1 MTYADYLANATRL
14 AVEVANTGSTGDPGS
29 IPHQML
35 TDHQVA
41 RATAADLE
49 PLRRLLRQALGQ
61 ILAGGSPEAAGTL
74 LKRYPPDMHLSEH
87 DGIVHI
93 HFARDGVP
101 PQRWIGQTTAAA
113 LAHVATGD
121 PGVTLGRCAASG
133 CDQFFV
139 DQSRNRT
146 RRFCNGSCASR
157 TSVAAFRARGRE
169 STQIADHIARPG
181 PRW

>member
-14 AVEVANTGSTGDPGS
+14 AVEVANTGYARDPGAIS
-29 IPHQML
+29 HQML
-35 TDHQVA
+35 TDHQVDCP
-41 RATAADLE
+41 TAAELE
-49 PLRRLLRQALGQ
+49 PLRRLLREVLGQ
-61 ILAGGSPEAAGTL
+61 IVTGGRAEAVGTL

-87 DGIVHI
+87 DGILHI
-93 HFARDGVP
+93 HFARDGLP

-133 CDQFFV
+133 CDRFFV

-146 RRFCNGSCASR
+146 RRFCSGSCASR
-157 TSVAAFRARGRE
+157 TSVAVFRARGR
-169 STQIADHIARPG
+169 AV
-181 PRW
+181 

>member
-1 MTYADYLANATRL
+1 MAFADYLANATRL
-14 AVEVANTGSTGDPGS
+14 AVEVANTGYARDLGS

-35 TDHQVA
+35 TDHQVDCPI
-41 RATAADLE
+41 AAELE

-61 ILAGGSPEAAGTL
+61 IVAGGRAEAVGTL

-87 DGIVHI
+87 DGILHI
-93 HFARDGVP
+93 HFARDGLP
-101 PQRWIGQTTAAA
+101 PQRWIGQTAAAA

-133 CDQFFV
+133 CARFFV

-146 RRFCNGSCASR
+146 RRFCSGSCASR
-157 TSVAAFRARGRE
+157 TSVAAFRARGR
-169 STQIADHIARPG
+169 AV
-181 PRW
+181 

>member
-1 MTYADYLANATRL
+1 VTYADYLANATRV
-14 AVEVANTGSTGDPGS
+14 AVEVANTGNAGNPGS

-41 RATAADLE
+41 RATAAELE

-61 ILAGGSPEAAGTL
+61 IVTGGPAGAVAAL

-87 DGIVHI
+87 DGILHI
-93 HFARDGVP
+93 HFARDGLP
-101 PQRWIGQTTAAA
+101 AQRWIGQTAAAA

-133 CDQFFV
+133 CDRFFV

-146 RRFCNGSCASR
+146 RRFCGGACASR
-157 TSVAAFRARGRE
+157 TSVAAFRARGR
-169 STQIADHIARPG
+169 AV
-181 PRW
+181 